1 MRYHAKGAIRTPE
14 FICLAGIAGVIG
26 NTIIGDYNTYEK
38 SEEADFILRRAQM
51 LIYFDQSTRTHKLPM
66 ENVIVQGINLSKNY
80 LTDLLTKSEG
90 GFRERVSTALSYLTI
105 AARPT
110 FDHIPT
116 PAEQQTL
123 PPTTP
128 FFKNNVMR
136 HLGITSRNSI
146 LRQTLTILGKDNIIN
161 IDDLK
166 PSPNYYT
173 YPTALYTLNLLQA
186 GGNNKGYYRSREGTE
201 DTLNKSAFVM
211 ASGQSSFLECTED
224 PSKYGIILRACDR
237 AQTCMEF
244 HTWPSDQNHWPKEQ
258 SQVWPPDHNK
268 VCIASAQL
276 MITHKPV
283 SVITATRPITQ
294 TQKINTR
301 PIKEEAPTT
310 SKEAY
315 THRPPMK
322 EETFPEANTPRPPLK
337 EETSSEASNHWY
349 PIKEETSTN
358 TSTSTSTSNLLPP
371 PTPPPNHSV
380 ISQNQNNHPPP
391 RVHFQEAEYIE
402 NYERELAIDMK
413 YHKENYQTQ
422 ELTLDSQDQSTTGN
436 QELALDR
443 PNQSTSGNQELNI
456 DRHYR
461 ASDKRPDDSES
472 VIEIT
477 DQRPEDTESV
487 IEVTEDNEVIT
498 SRVLPPQQGWSHQ
511 STRSNTSNNRHHTQ
525 RQTRP
530 NMRIGPYTNRIH
542 NPNRPEMNHRYHMP
556 HMNNMSHKKPTSHQH
571 NPNRPNIIY
580 GQDPKNTPCMYEPLP
595 MGCRKKDCRFQHYNH
610 NKFLKATG
618 QF

>member
-1 MRYHAKGAIRTPE
+1 
-14 FICLAGIAGVIG
+14 
-26 NTIIGDYNTYEK
+26 
-38 SEEADFILRRAQM
+38 M

-146 LRQTLTILGKDNIIN
+146 LRQTLTILGKDNIVN

-166 PSPNYYT
+166 PSPNYYP
-173 YPTALYTLNLLQA
+173 YPTALFTLNLLQA
-186 GGNNKGYYRSREGTE
+186 GGNNKVYYRSREGTE

-211 ASGQSSFLECTED
+211 ASGQSSSLECTED
-224 PSKYGIILRACDR
+224 PNKYGIILRACDR

-244 HTWPSDQNHWPKEQ
+244 HTWPSDQQIWPKEQ
-258 SQVWPPDHNK
+258 RQVWPPDNNK

-294 TQKINTR
+294 TQTKIPR

-322 EETFPEANTPRPPLK
+322 KEEPFPEANTHRLPLK
-337 EETSSEASNHWY
+337 EEPFPEANTHRLPLKEEPFPEANTQRPPLTEEAFQTTSEASNHWY
-349 PIKEETSTN
+349 PTKEQ
-358 TSTSTSTSNLLPP
+358 TSTSTSTSTFTSNLLPP

-380 ISQNQNNHPPP
+380 IKQNQNKHSPP

-402 NYERELAIDMK
+402 TYERELAIDMR
-413 YHKENYQTQ
+413 YHQSASGTQ
-422 ELTLDSQDQSTTGN
+422 ELAS
-436 QELALDR
+436 
-443 PNQSTSGNQELNI
+443 
-456 DRHYR
+456 DRHY
-461 ASDKRPDDSES
+461 RPDDSES

-477 DQRPEDTESV
+477 DKRPDDSDSVIEITDQGPEDTESV
-487 IEVTEDNEVIT
+487 IEVTEDNEEIT
-498 SRVLPPQQGWSHQ
+498 SRMLPQQQGWSHQ
-511 STRSNTSNNRHHTQ
+511 STRSNTSNRHHRHNTNK
-525 RQTRP
+525 TRH
-530 NMRIGPYTNRIH
+530 NMRFVPYTNRIH
-542 NPNRPEMNHRYHMP
+542 NPNRYQMNHI
-556 HMNNMSHKKPTSHQH
+556 NNMSNKKPTSHQH
-571 NPNRPNIIY
+571 NPNRPNIVY
-580 GQDPKNTPCMYEPLP
+580 GLDPKNSYCMYEPLP
-595 MGCRKKDCRFQHYNH
+595 MGCRKKDCRFQHYKHDPNRAA
-610 NKFLKATG
+610 NFS